1 MLSRTADC
9 LYWMARYTERAENT
23 ARLLDVAYQTSLM
36 PQPTEFRE
44 QSWKKLLNLSL
55 LEQVFEK
62 KYTSYARANI
72 LEFMIND
79 ADNPSSIVTC
89 LNSARLNARIIRGKI
104 PSEVWET
111 QNLTWM
117 NLDKFLPDHPNQDPS
132 AFLEWVKY
140 RCHLFRGVVFGTM
153 LTNEALHFMEIGTYL
168 ERADNTARILKAKY
182 YSHHKPTAILNS
194 QQQSQKIGTNSDTS
208 NEVFDFYHWVSLL
221 RSVSA
226 FEIFRQAYSDQ
237 ITPERIVDLLVFNP
251 QLPRSLTKCV
261 NSMLSLVNLLKNPK
275 SKEMER
281 LVGKL
286 KSELDYSSIEDIY
299 SQGLDEFIQGFLER
313 INHIADEFSNHY
325 LIPLAVS

>member
-23 ARLLDVAYQTSLM
+23 ARLLDVAYQTSLL
-36 PQPTEFRE
+36 PQPPDFMEK
-44 QSWKKLLNLSL
+44 SWKKLLNVSL
-55 LEQVFEK
+55 LEKLFEK
-62 KYTSYARANI
+62 KYVSYARENI

-79 ADNPSSIVTC
+79 TDNPSSIVTC
-89 LNSARLNARIIRGKI
+89 LNSARINARIIRGKI

-117 NLDKFLPDHPNQDPS
+117 NLEKFLPDQPILDPS

-153 LTNEALHFMEIGTYL
+153 LSNEALCFMEIGTYL

-182 YSHHKPTAILNS
+182 
-194 QQQSQKIGTNSDTS
+194 QSQPESPATLVSPQTPQRVLARHDNAA
-208 NEVFDFYHWVSLL
+208 ELFDFYHWVSLL

-226 FEIFRQAYSDQ
+226 FEIFRQTYSDQ
-237 ITPERIVDLLVFNP
+237 ITPERIVELLVFNP

-261 NSMLSLVNLLKNPK
+261 NSLLALINVLNNPQ

-286 KSELDYSSIEDIY
+286 KAELDYSNIDDINQ
-299 SQGLDEFIQGFLER
+299 QGLDAFIQNFLER
-313 INHIADEFSNHY
+313 INHIADEFSQHY
-325 LIPLAVS
+325 LIPIAVA